1 MPWKTKGMPEW
12 HKKEKQQPTWKI
24 KDRLDWHKLKVLRII
39 PKVLIKEDREEKEE
53 VKEEMDFKVEIK
65 VSKEDNSKKVKM
77 MEAELKREE
86 RRNLTMIM
94 KLIIMHFIT
103 KIRQLTKKKTQVK
116 WNLKSINLKAN
127 LEKTQ
132 NPNLKG
138 IDKKKWNNNDLYF
151 YFLF

>member
-1 MPWKTKGMPEW
+1 M
-12 HKKEKQQPTWKI
+12 
-24 KDRLDWHKLKVLRII
+24 KVLRII

-127 LEKTQ
+127 LVKT
-132 NPNLKG
+132 
-138 IDKKKWNNNDLYF
+138 
-151 YFLF
+151 